1 MFRKRKMMKKISIGL
16 NIVLIVVLT
25 LFYQYHKEKMILNIA
40 ISNSKSSVY
49 LYALD
54 ENKTNMLKTLL
65 VSDLILLID
74 NYEYKLYQSSRN
86 IKKVLC
92 DDIPK
97 YHDTKIKEYLTG
109 MFYESEEGK
118 QFKIHT
124 LRNLDLIKNE
134 FCLDFK
140 NKD

>member
-1 MFRKRKMMKKISIGL
+1 
-16 NIVLIVVLT
+16 
-25 LFYQYHKEKMILNIA
+25 MILNTA
-40 ISNSKSSVY
+40 ILDSKSSVY
-49 LYALD
+49 LYAID
-54 ENKTNMLKTLL
+54 ENKTNMLRTLL
-65 VSDLILLID
+65 VSDLIFLID
-74 NYEYKLYQSSRN
+74 NYDYEIYQSSRN

-92 DDIPK
+92 SDIPK
-97 YHDTKIKEYLTG
+97 YHDVKIKEYLTG